1 MRLPKEHEM
10 KSDLASQRGRPQSP
24 RPAGIFLSRATGL
37 SAAALIA
44 FFGAGL
50 ARADALPPDAPSLE
64 IAQQAAQYGADHPD
78 HKLEAVLGRL
88 REAWR
93 ERAHAPDPV
102 RGGAEAIRRGIQGAE
117 QAQAEEQ
124 AAR

>member
-1 MRLPKEHEM
+1 M
-10 KSDLASQRGRPQSP
+10 KYELTLQRGRAQSP
-24 RPAGIFLSRATGL
+24 RPAGIFWSRATGF

-64 IAQQAAQYGADHPD
+64 IAQEAGQYGADHPD
-78 HKLEAVLGRL
+78 HKFEAVLGRL

-102 RGGAEAIRRGIQGAE
+102 RSGAEAIRREIQGAE

>member
-10 KSDLASQRGRPQSP
+10 KSDLALQRGRPQSP
-24 RPAGIFLSRATGL
+24 RPAVIFLSRATRL
-37 SAAALIA
+37 SATALIA
-44 FFGAGL
+44 FFGSGL
-50 ARADALPPDAPSLE
+50 ARADALPPDAPALE
-64 IAQQAAQYGADHPD
+64 IAQEAAQYGADHPE

-88 REAWR
+88 RDAWR
-93 ERAHAPDPV
+93 ERAHVPDPV
-102 RGGAEAIRRGIQGAE
+102 RSGARAIRHGIQGAE